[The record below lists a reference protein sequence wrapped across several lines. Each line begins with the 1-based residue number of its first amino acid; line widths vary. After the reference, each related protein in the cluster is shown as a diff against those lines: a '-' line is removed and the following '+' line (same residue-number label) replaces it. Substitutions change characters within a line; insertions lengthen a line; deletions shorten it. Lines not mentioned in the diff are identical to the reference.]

1 MANENPQK
9 SPKYFCCET
18 CDYNTCNKKDY
29 KKHLLTR
36 KHEKLG
42 FANDLA
48 NMANDKIPKIP
59 KIPKIAN
66 KKYECGCGKFYMHK
80 SSLCKHGK
88 KCKYIKKEEVT
99 DTNTQELI
107 MKLINEN
114 QELKNT
120 LVIQNTELQKTI
132 TDLIPKIGNNNN
144 TINNKQRFNINM
156 FLNEKCK
163 DAITMK
169 EFIDK
174 IEVSMENLLTTRDK
188 GLGDGLTSIIMDNMN
203 KLSVYERPIHCTDK
217 KRETVYVKNDE
228 WERDETCDQLNE
240 LVRKVENKQIK
251 NINQWTD
258 EHPDYME
265 NDKLQ
270 EEYIDLMRGCTS
282 SIDACKDKVIRK
294 VCDKVYVTG
303 TETSPTEKKEPL

>member
-1 MANENPQK
+1 MTTEKSPK
-9 SPKYFCCET
+9 SPKYYYCEKCEYGT
-18 CDYNTCNKKDY
+18 SNKKDY
-29 KKHLLTR
+29 NKHLMTL
-36 KHEKLG
+36 KHEKSQ
-42 FANDLA
+42 NY
-48 NMANDKIPKIP
+48 NKN
-59 KIPKIAN
+59 N
-66 KKYECGCGKFYMHK
+66 KKNNKSPKLHEDPEKYNFFACECGKKYPYRA
-80 SSLCKHGK
+80 SLFNHRK
-88 KCKYIKKEEVT
+88 KCNKKSDNIDLKELVIKLMTDNQEIKKE
-99 DTNTQELI
+99 NQ
-107 MKLINEN
+107 KLM
-114 QELKNT
+114 Q
-120 LVIQNTELQKTI
+120 QMC
-132 TDLIPKIGNNNN
+132 DLIPKVGNNNN
-144 TINNKQRFNINM
+144 TINNKQRFNINV

-163 DAITMK
+163 DALTMK

-188 GLGDGLTSIIMDNMN
+188 GLGDGLASIIMDNMN

-228 WERDETCDQLNE
+228 WKRDETRGELNR
-240 LVRKVENKQIK
+240 LVRTVENKQIK

-294 VCDKVYVTG
+294 VCDKVYV
-303 TETSPTEKKEPL
+303 SVVD

>member
-1 MANENPQK
+1 MDNFGYKKSPK
-9 SPKYFCCET
+9 SPKYFCCEI
-18 CDYNTCNKKDY
+18 CDYGTSNKKDY
-29 KKHLLTR
+29 DKHLLTR
-36 KHEKLG
+36 KHEKNTNG
-42 FANDLA
+42 YKKIPNC
-48 NMANDKIPKIP
+48 DKIPNIF
-59 KIPKIAN
+59 ICDCGN
-66 KKYECGCGKFYMHK
+66 KYKYKQGLYKHK
-80 SSLCKHGK
+80 KNCKS
-88 KCKYIKKEEVT
+88 KKE

-107 MKLINEN
+107 MKLV
-114 QELKNT
+114 L
-120 LVIQNTELQKTI
+120 QNTELQKTI
-132 TDLIPKIGNNNN
+132 TDLIPKVGINNN
-144 TINNKQRFNINM
+144 TINNKQRFNINV

-163 DAITMK
+163 DAITMQ

-188 GLGDGLTSIIMDNMN
+188 GLGEGLTSIIMDNMN

-228 WERDETCDQLNE
+228 WKRDETCDELNQ

-294 VCDKVYVTG
+294 VCDKVYV
-303 TETSPTEKKEPL
+303 SVVD